1 MRLKKTDYI
10 VISVLIVVVI
20 AGIVG
25 VILAIN
31 LMSENNEKERQK
43 RIAEITGG
51 NSVENENGMINGVDV
66 NAAPD
71 EQMKQ
76 LVNSIPESL
85 QNKKLEPSMKS
96 IKIKYA
102 YGYDVSLA
110 EEQNFI
116 DVLEIDCV
124 EDDLTS
130 LRDLIDS
137 NKIDAF
143 ESNIA
148 NSNGTY
154 YNTKI
159 IMDYTKTL
167 SFSDKNASYTHDNRT
182 TYVTLS
188 DDLLKKVGE
197 IVNREVAKHVTAVNA
212 NDIKSVVVTNS
223 NNASV
228 TITDAEDIKNICTL
242 SSCVP
247 LNKDLVDFSKETFVY
262 TVNFDNGTKMEVT
275 KDGSM
280 GYMMD
285 VSKQTKV
292 KFMFNT
298 VSVLDSI
305 FSKYAK

>member
-1 MRLKKTDYI
+1 MKLKKTDYI
-10 VISVLIVVVI
+10 IISILIVVVI

-25 VILAIN
+25 VVLAIN
-31 LMSENNEKERQK
+31 LMGENNEKERQK
-43 RIAEITGG
+43 RISEITG
-51 NSVENENGMINGVDV
+51 NNVVNETNMINGVDI
-66 NAAPD
+66 NSTPE
-71 EQMKQ
+71 EQMQQ

-85 QNKKLEPSMKS
+85 QSKKLEPSMKS
-96 IKIKYA
+96 IKIQYA
-102 YGYDVSLA
+102 YGYDVALA
-110 EEQNFI
+110 EEMQFI
-116 DVLEIDCV
+116 DILEIDCV

-130 LRDLIDS
+130 LRDLIDN

-148 NSNGTY
+148 NSNGSY
-154 YNTKI
+154 YNTRI

-182 TYVTLS
+182 TYVTLN

-197 IVNREVAKHVTAVNA
+197 IVNREAAKHIASVNA

-247 LNKDLVDFSKETFVY
+247 LKSDVVDLSQETFVY
-262 TVNFDNGTKMEVT
+262 TVDFNNGTKMEVT
-275 KDGSM
+275 KDGAT
-280 GYMMD
+280 GYIMD
-285 VSKQTKV
+285 VSKQTEV
-292 KFMFNT
+292 KFMFDAKT
-298 VSVLDSI
+298 GLDSI
-305 FSKYAK
+305 FNKYAK